1 MLVLT
6 NLEPTS
12 TFSVYLAGKIV
23 LPNAPLYL
31 VLVRQANLVKY
42 EFLLTNVSTSINY
55 YTFTISSNNLP
66 AGDYDFKIFNGD
78 YITADLDCLI
88 DVPIQIDEPEFYICD
103 PVTIETLVSLNNII
117 QVGSGT
123 QASVI
128 MTGKARVFGTEQ
140 VFITNQSQTNYI
152 VYEG

>member
-1 MLVLT
+1 M
-6 NLEPTS
+6 
-12 TFSVYLAGKIV
+12 
-23 LPNAPLYL
+23 
-31 VLVRQANLVKY
+31 
-42 EFLLTNVSTSINY
+42 
-55 YTFTISSNNLP
+55 
-66 AGDYDFKIFNGD
+66 
-78 YITADLDCLI
+78 I